1 MSLAPGEQRAL
12 ARIGHSLGCSD
23 PRLAAMMA
31 TFAVLAT
38 RRRVIRRWTCLS
50 PWRLRIRRIAL
61 AVLALAAAAL
71 VISTMTLTSHPERTP
86 VTSCNVFT
94 QMQCVHPANRPLLSK

>member
-1 MSLAPGEQRAL
+1 MSLAPSEQRAL
-12 ARIGHSLGCSD
+12 ARIGQSLGRSD

-50 PWRLRIRRIAL
+50 PWRLRIRRTVL

-71 VISTMTLTSHPERTP
+71 VILTMALTSHPGHQVRRPGTP
-86 VTSCNVFT
+86 CSVST
-94 QMQCVHPANRPLLSK
+94 QQPGDC